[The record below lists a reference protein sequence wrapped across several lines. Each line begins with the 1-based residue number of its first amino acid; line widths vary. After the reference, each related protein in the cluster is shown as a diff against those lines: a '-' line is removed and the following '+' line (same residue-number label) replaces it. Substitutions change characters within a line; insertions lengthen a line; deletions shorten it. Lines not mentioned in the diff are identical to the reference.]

1 MSPKKKKNKEEKI
14 QNPFEGFGNP
24 DFKIKGTEFSINKL
38 SPMAGFHMSEYIRVN
53 LVQSANSFETSD
65 DTVASQ
71 AALFFKAVLGMDQ
84 VVVEH
89 IRQSLFK
96 EIQFKT
102 ADVALGWVDL
112 KDSMDMAFQDF
123 EPINIY
129 EVLVRALYVNFSG
142 SFSEI
147 GLRFPGMEKILKS
160 LNQKI

>member
-1 MSPKKKKNKEEKI
+1 MSSKKKKKEEKI
-14 QNPFEGFGNP
+14 KNPFEGFGNSN
-24 DFKIKGTEFSINKL
+24 FKIKGSEFSITKL

-65 DTVASQ
+65 DTAASQ

-84 VVVEH
+84 IVVEH
-89 IRQSLFK
+89 IRNQLFQ

-112 KDSMDMAFQDF
+112 KDSIDMAFQDF

-147 GLRFPGMEKILKS
+147 GSRFPGMEKILKS
-160 LNQKI
+160 LNQKT

>member
-1 MSPKKKKNKEEKI
+1 LSSKKKKKKEEKI
-14 QNPFEGFGNP
+14 INPFDGFGNP
-24 DFKIKGTEFSINKL
+24 DFKIKGTEFSITKL
-38 SPMAGFHMSEYIRVN
+38 SPMAGYHMTEYIRVN
-53 LVQSANSFETSD
+53 LVKSANSFETSD
-65 DTVASQ
+65 DTESSQ
-71 AALFFKAVLGMDQ
+71 AALFFKAIMGMDQ
-84 VVVEH
+84 IVVEY
-89 IRQSLFK
+89 IRQNLFQ

-147 GLRFPGMEKILKS
+147 GSRFPGMEKILKS
-160 LNQKI
+160 LNQKT